1 MRIRT
6 FDDRDAVLLARLY
19 VRSVEEIGRRDYSAR
34 QVEAWASLGPSP
46 ERLRELARDGRTTLV
61 AVDDSD
67 RPIAFGDLE
76 EDGHIDY
83 LYCAPEAAGAGVAS
97 AVYDELERIARERG
111 VARVY
116 AEASEAARRFFLK
129 RGFRVT
135 STRRLEV
142 ARVRIHNYAVEK
154 ALAG

>member
-1 MRIRT
+1 MRIRP

-19 VRSVEEIGRRDYSAR
+19 VSSVEEIGRRDYSAR

-116 AEASEAARRFFLK
+116 AEASEAARRFFLT

-142 ARVRIHNYAVEK
+142 AGERIHNYAVEK